1 MLNTLKYHSKNAFP
15 ALMQRNFQ
23 LYFAGQLLSLIGTWM
38 QMTAEQWLIYPVLT
52 QSKILLGLVGVATNL
67 PTTLLVL
74 FTGVYVDRAD
84 KKKILLITQS
94 LFMLYAFILSIL
106 VWTNN
111 INIWYVLIFALL
123 SGITF
128 AFDMPTRQAFIVET
142 VEEKKTLPS
151 AISLNSA
158 AWNMARTIAPPI
170 AGLLIATAGIAVC
183 YFFNAL
189 SFLAVILSLFLIRL
203 PAFLPPIQSKSL
215 KYHFKEGIVYV
226 INNRQIFYL
235 FIALAIFSVFS
246 FSATTLLPVFTHD
259 IFHADEKV
267 FGLLGAALGLGAT
280 VGALSFSLVFS
291 RLTPKKFLLGLTF
304 IGFISLTVFAFSNNL
319 TLSIFALALAGYG
332 ASNFIAAI
340 NTLVQLPIPHELRG
354 RTMSFYSLVFIGS
367 MPFGSVY
374 AGFTAQAIGAP
385 LTVFIGAIISFISLY
400 TIIRQL
406 VV

>member
-1 MLNTLKYHSKNAFP
+1 MLKTLKHHSKNAFP

-84 KKKILLITQS
+84 KRKILFVTQS
-94 LFMLYAFILSIL
+94 LFMIYAFFLSIL

-111 INIWYVLIFALL
+111 INIWYVLAFALL

-142 VEEKKTLPS
+142 VEEKKTLAS

-170 AGLLIATAGIAVC
+170 AGFLIATVGIAIC
-183 YFFNAL
+183 YLFNAL

-203 PAFLPPIQSKSL
+203 PAFRPPVQSKSL
-215 KYHFKEGIVYV
+215 KYHSKEGVFHV
-226 INNRQIFYL
+226 KNNPHIFYL
-235 FIALAIFSVFS
+235 FIAIAIFSVFS

-259 IFHADEKV
+259 IFQADEKV

-280 VGALSFSLVFS
+280 IGALSFSLVFS
-291 RLTPKKFLLGLTF
+291 RLKPKNLLLGLSF
-304 IGFISLTVFAFSNNL
+304 ISFVSLTVFAFSTNL
-319 TLSIFALALAGYG
+319 TLSLLALVLGGYG

-340 NTLVQLPIPHELRG
+340 NTMVQLHIPHELRG
-354 RTMSFYSLVFIGS
+354 RIMSFYSLVFVGS
-367 MPFGSVY
+367 MPFGSLY

-385 LTVFIGAIISFISLY
+385 LTVFIGAAICLVSLLY
-400 TIIRQL
+400 VFKHL
-406 VV
+406 D